1 MTTYIF
7 GNPGWQLGV
16 SNNKPVRLKNIMR
29 RKLIYLLALICG
41 ALATYEAYAVVIAY
55 KKIPHQFAP
64 YASVTPRDLG
74 LNERRQ
80 EILIKIQDPTFF
92 EHAGIEWPSP
102 LTTTTIT
109 QSLVK
114 RLFFDKFTKG
124 FKKIEQTLI
133 ARFVVNPNISKE
145 VQLVAFMS
153 TAYFGEKDGKQLFGF
168 DQGAHSWFNK
178 SLSELNDDE
187 YLSLIAMLSGPN
199 MLKPNTVASRERVRR
214 IKLVLNGEC
223 IYDHVSQIFLD
234 QCSGR

>member
-1 MTTYIF
+1 MM
-7 GNPGWQLGV
+7 G
-16 SNNKPVRLKNIMR
+16 
-29 RKLIYLLALICG
+29 RKLIYFLALICG
-41 ALATYEAYAVVIAY
+41 VLATYEAYAVVIAY
-55 KKIPHQFAP
+55 KKLPHQFAP

-74 LNERRQ
+74 LDERRQ

-114 RLFFDKFTKG
+114 SLFFHKFTKG
-124 FKKIEQTLI
+124 FEKIEQTLI

-145 VQLVAFMS
+145 TQLVAFMS

-187 YLSLIAMLSGPN
+187 YLSLLAMLPGPN
-199 MLKPNTVASRERVRR
+199 MLKPNTVASKERVRR
-214 IKLVLNGEC
+214 IKLVINGEC
-223 IYDHVSQIFLD
+223 IYENVSQIFLD
-234 QCSGR
+234 QCSER

>member
-1 MTTYIF
+1 M
-7 GNPGWQLGV
+7 
-16 SNNKPVRLKNIMR
+16 K
-29 RKLIYLLALICG
+29 RKLIYLLVLICG
-41 ALATYEAYAVVIAY
+41 ALATYEAYAVVNAY
-55 KKIPHQFAP
+55 KKLPHQFAP
-64 YASVTPRDLG
+64 YASVTLRDLG
-74 LNERRQ
+74 LNKKRQ

-92 EHAGIEWPSP
+92 EHTGIEWPSP

-114 RLFFDKFTKG
+114 RLFFDHFAKG

-168 DQGAHSWFNK
+168 DQGAHFWFNK

-187 YLSLIAMLSGPN
+187 YISLIAMLPGPN
-199 MLKPNTVASRERVRR
+199 MFKPNTVALRERVRR

-223 IYDHVSQIFLD
+223 LYDHVSQIFLD
-234 QCSGR
+234 QCSGE

>member
-1 MTTYIF
+1 
-7 GNPGWQLGV
+7 
-16 SNNKPVRLKNIMR
+16 MR
-29 RKLIYLLALICG
+29 RKLIYFLALICG
-41 ALATYEAYAVVIAY
+41 ALGIYEACAVVIAY
-55 KKIPHQFAP
+55 NKLSHQFAP
-64 YASVTPRDLG
+64 YASVKLKDLG

-92 EHAGIEWPSP
+92 EHAGIEWPNP

-114 RLFFDKFTKG
+114 KLFFDKFTKG

-133 ARFVVNPNISKE
+133 ASFVVNPNISKE
-145 VQLVAFMS
+145 VQLVTFVS

-168 DQGAHSWFNK
+168 NQGARSWFNK

-187 YLSLIAMLSGPN
+187 YLSLLAMLPGPN
-199 MLKPNTVASRERVRR
+199 ILKPNTVASRERVRR

-223 IYDHVSQIFLD
+223 IYDHVSQIFLE
-234 QCSGR
+234 QCSAR

>member
-1 MTTYIF
+1 
-7 GNPGWQLGV
+7 
-16 SNNKPVRLKNIMR
+16 MR
-29 RKLIYLLALICG
+29 RKLICLLALLCG
-41 ALATYEAYAVVIAY
+41 ALVAYEAYAVGIAY
-55 KKIPHQFAP
+55 KKLDHQLLS

-74 LNERRQ
+74 LNEKRQ
-80 EILIKIQDPTFF
+80 EILIKIQDPAFF
-92 EHAGIEWPSP
+92 DHTGIEWPSP

-145 VQLVAFMS
+145 TQLVAFMS
-153 TAYFGEKDGKQLFGF
+153 TAYLGEKDGKQLFGF

-187 YLSLIAMLSGPN
+187 YLSLVAMLPGPN
-199 MLKPNTVASRERVRR
+199 RLRPNTAASRERVRR
-214 IKLVLNGEC
+214 IKQVLNGEC
-223 IYDHVSQIFLD
+223 IYEHVSQIFLD
-234 QCSGR
+234 QCSESNRRP